1 MKIEELRLECL
12 RLAQSGISPSSA
24 NSNIELVLE
33 RARTYRDFVLGT
45 QGAPQ
50 EINDDGFVENF
61 VVRDLERFVK
71 DEGFHFS
78 DNATE
83 WYFEPAEA
91 TMDIQWEHVQ
101 LFLGKYSID
110 YTNTMELSC
119 GHGRNSERLAKL
131 SKHIVLVDV
140 IPENILFCQNRFLG
154 KPWKYVINN
163 GFDLREIS
171 GKSITFVYCFEAAV
185 HFDIEIVASYIKEF
199 RRVMAPGAFG
209 FVHHSNVTAHPGKD
223 YRTIPHGRN
232 FMSKE
237 IFAHLCV
244 HNGLEIVEQHI
255 FDQGGPEADCFSLFR
270 KKAHLSNRSEG
281 LRMQVE

>member
-12 RLAQSGISPSSA
+12 RLAQSGVSPGSA
-24 NSNIELVLE
+24 NANIDLVLE
-33 RARTYRDFVLGT
+33 RAHAYRNFVLGI
-45 QGAPQ
+45 QGTPQ
-50 EINDDGFVENF
+50 EIDKDGFVENLF
-61 VVRDLERFVK
+61 ARDLERLVK
-71 DEGFHFS
+71 DEGFHFG

-83 WYFEPAEA
+83 WYFEPSEA

-101 LFLGKYSID
+101 SFLGRHPID
-110 YTNTMELSC
+110 YATTMELSC

-131 SKHIVLVDV
+131 SANIVLVDV
-140 IPENILFCQNRFLG
+140 IPENILFCQNRFPD
-154 KPWKYVINN
+154 KPWRFVINN

-171 GKSITFVYCFEAAV
+171 SKSITFLYCFEAAV
-185 HFDIEIVASYIKEF
+185 HFDLEIIVSYMKEF
-199 RRVMAPGAFG
+199 RRVMTLGAFG
-209 FVHHSNVTAHPGKD
+209 FVHHSNVTTHPGKD

-244 HNGLEIVEQHI
+244 HNGLEIVDQHV

-270 KKAHLSNRSEG
+270 KNAHL
-281 LRMQVE
+281 